1 MPLSPIPEHDVTP
14 SPPVAVWAP
23 IDDLADYL
31 VEGGMQPAE
40 AMLAARATLAKLAS
54 SEAVRRRLG
63 DAPVVTDR

>member
-1 MPLSPIPEHDVTP
+1 MPISPIPEPDAVP

-31 VEGGMQPAE
+31 VESGMKPAE
-40 AMLAARATLAKLAS
+40 AMVAARATFARLAS

-63 DAPVVTDR
+63 DTTVVTDR